1 MKEGEAVAVGPEE
14 EVLPKTVQNA
24 LLEHGGHLPS
34 PDTDM
39 VCPPWALKRHQGH
52 LVTSSVIDLL
62 VEPRGIEPLT
72 S

>member
-24 LLEHGGHLPS
+24 LLEHGGYLPS
-34 PDTDM
+34 PDRDM
-39 VCPPWALKRHQGH
+39 VCPPLGR
-52 LVTSSVIDLL
+52 S
-62 VEPRGIEPLT
+62 RGIRGILAHAF

>member
-24 LLEHGGHLPS
+24 LLEHGGYLPS
-34 PDTDM
+34 PDRDM

-52 LVTSSVIDLL
+52 LGPRLFVINSVTGDLGWERL
-62 VEPRGIEPLT
+62 
-72 S
+72 